1 MRTNHS
7 SLHASLALALALSVA
22 AGCSMAGEGTSASS
36 TMSGLS
42 TTGGSATDTDGGT
55 ATDSATA
62 ATGSD
67 SGTTTDSSGSD
78 GDLCGNGQLD
88 AGEVCDGDDLDGKAC
103 TDLGDDYVG
112 GDLGCAPTCA
122 AFDASGCELDAAAAA
137 VKLNEFLAKG
147 ALEGDY
153 AGMGDV
159 IELYNAGAEA
169 ADLSG
174 WQLSDEIDFPADKT
188 YVFPDGST
196 LAPGEWL
203 VLVAYDDVMGT
214 GDFPFGVSSSNEET
228 ISLADAGGVV
238 VDAVTFNGALAEI
251 SYCRV
256 PDGDDNWQACLQTP
270 GAMNV
275 ASDDMPSFC
284 GDGVIDEGEACDGD
298 ALGGQTCVDIG
309 DFSGGDLGCTDACTF
324 DTTGCVSEMALVLN
338 ELSSADTDPIE
349 LYNAGDAPVDL
360 SGWILTDDPTD
371 PYDPDVDDKELVFAD
386 GASIAAGAFLVID
399 KGDLA
404 GQHPFGLGG
413 GGDTVRLFNAD
424 LELVDSVTYGDTE
437 ADISYCR
444 VPDGP
449 DGEWMAGCAAT
460 FGDPNQGP

>member
-1 MRTNHS
+1 MRTHYI
-7 SLHASLALALALSVA
+7 SLCAPLALACLALA
-22 AGCSMAGEGTSASS
+22 TGCSMAGEGTSASS

-42 TTGGSATDTDGGT
+42 TSGASDSDGSDSNAATSGSTSDGGSDSASSSTGGSDGE
-55 ATDSATA
+55 
-62 ATGSD
+62 
-67 SGTTTDSSGSD
+67 
-78 GDLCGNGQLD
+78 LCGNGAVD

-103 TDLGDDYVG
+103 TDLGDSYVG

-122 AFDASGCELDAAAAA
+122 AFDASGCEVAANAAA

-153 AGMGDV
+153 AGLGDV

-174 WQLSDEIDFPADKT
+174 WQLSDELDFPVDKT
-188 YVFPDGST
+188 YVFPEGST
-196 LAPGEWL
+196 LAPGAWL
-203 VLVAYDDVMGT
+203 VLVEYDDVNGT

-238 VDAVTFNGALAEI
+238 VDAVTFNGALAEV

-256 PDGDDNWQACLQTP
+256 ADGDDAWQACLQTP

-275 ASDDMPSFC
+275 ASDDIPSFC

-298 ALGGQTCVDIG
+298 ALGGQTCVDLG
-309 DFSGGDLGCTDACTF
+309 QFSGGDLGCTDACTF
-324 DTTGCVSEMALVLN
+324 DTTGCTSEMALVLN

-349 LYNAGDAPVDL
+349 LLNAGDAAVDL

-371 PYDPDVDDKELVFAD
+371 PYDPELDDKELVFAD
-386 GASIAAGAFLVID
+386 GASLAAGAFLVID

-449 DGEWMAGCAAT
+449 DGDWTPGCTPT
-460 FGDPNQGP
+460 FGEPNQGP